1 MFGCRIGKWNFS
13 FSMHCR
19 WYPCAAVRYSF
30 TIQASNL
37 QKIAVSASDR
47 QQKSLW
53 NFRLPSRGCHTHTN
67 KIQKN
72 MFKHD
77 TAPATPNI
85 SFSTKYNGDSFIVYD
100 VFVFD
105 CPKCWPPVKNISWE
119 RAKKKKKNTKRIITY
134 AWQQVD
140 RFRKVTDPPYAD
152 WYILIM
158 KYLRSRC
165 AKPSHRKYY
174 IRCDIIVSLSFF
186 NFFLL

>member
-1 MFGCRIGKWNFS
+1 MCVRLCDIHSRFRRVTFKKLRSAPPIGNKSPYGIF
-13 FSMHCR
+13 
-19 WYPCAAVRYSF
+19 
-30 TIQASNL
+30 
-37 QKIAVSASDR
+37 VSRVVVA
-47 QQKSLW
+47 
-53 NFRLPSRGCHTHTN
+53 THTN
-67 KIQKN
+67 KTQKN

-100 VFVFD
+100 VFVFY

-119 RAKKKKKNTKRIITY
+119 RAKKKEKKNTKRIITY

-174 IRCDIIVSLSFF
+174 IRCDIIFSLSFF